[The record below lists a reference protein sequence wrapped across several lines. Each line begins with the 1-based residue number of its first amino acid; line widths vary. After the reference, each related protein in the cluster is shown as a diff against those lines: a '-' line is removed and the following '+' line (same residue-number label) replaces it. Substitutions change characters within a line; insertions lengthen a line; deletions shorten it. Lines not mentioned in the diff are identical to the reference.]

1 MLVCRAIQQVPI
13 GRAECADVSISFDL
27 TGARSRTPSAVRRRA
42 GGYRAACRGEF
53 AVALK
58 ADQSPATIPDREV
71 EVAIREPI
79 ETAPPDHCIFGEE
92 DWARGT
98 ARPTRCAGRCSTGSR
113 SGPAAGWRSGPAGW
127 SGRSALLEAVLL
139 VTVDNLGAGLAG
151 DYEIQADRSPS
162 SKRATK
168 RKAFFHHRTRLRPVA
183 RCHRWSTRIIRMW
196 EPGDRIIL
204 FGFSRSTCT
213 LCCFAAVLGQCC
225 RRGWLTLLAAPA
237 RRRNDHPHRTRKRS
251 RRFRQPYGSD
261 AAGMDAVPRQM
272 AAAICA
278 SLHTELGWFLT
289 HPCVADSVERR
300 QNRWRVSSQR
310 RNLRE
315 LVLAVRT

>member
-1 MLVCRAIQQVPI
+1 VLMSQLL
-13 GRAECADVSISFDL
+13 SISPALDPEPLLPFAAELAD
-27 TGARSRTPSAVRRRA
+27 TARPVAASSPSPSRPTRVRRPSPTARSRSPSASRSRRRPPTTA
-42 GGYRAACRGEF
+42 SSAKKTGREALRGRRSVLAAVRQG
-53 AVALK
+53 L
-58 ADQSPATIPDREV
+58 DP
-71 EVAIREPI
+71 
-79 ETAPPDHCIFGEE
+79 
-92 DWARGT
+92 
-98 ARPTRCAGRCSTGSR
+98 GRQT
-113 SGPAAGWRSGPAGW
+113 GWRSGPAGW

-196 EPGDRIIL
+196 EPGGRIIL
-204 FGFSRSTCT
+204 FGFSRSTFT